1 MMKRFLAGLLASAT
15 VLGLT
20 ACSSQGA
27 QSAVQAQPTAAMTDT
42 AVYGAAKAPKYV
54 FLFIGDGMSYP
65 QFQAAADYLGAV
77 ADPDY
82 TQAEPSVAVADR
94 KGAVLN
100 GPKTLN
106 FMNFDVAGS
115 AITYDSCSFAP
126 DSASTATSIATGHK
140 TYSGM
145 INVD

>member
-27 QSAVQAQPTAAMTDT
+27 QSAVQAQPTAATMTDT

-77 ADPDY
+77 A
-82 TQAEPSVAVADR
+82 
-94 KGAVLN
+94 
-100 GPKTLN
+100 
-106 FMNFDVAGS
+106 
-115 AITYDSCSFAP
+115 AP
-126 DSASTATSIATGHK
+126 
-140 TYSGM
+140 
-145 INVD
+145 